1 MAHPSARD
9 KRASPAIYPDEAGR
23 STYRLKG
30 RCEAHHRYYPLE
42 ISYFKSSTDSAL
54 LNLLWN
60 KYWVNTLSSNPLLA
74 VRALLWI
81 NACDP
86 VQHPLT

>member
-1 MAHPSARD
+1 MGYAAHD
-9 KRASPAIYPDEAGR
+9 
-23 STYRLKG
+23 
-30 RCEAHHRYYPLE
+30 RYYPLE

-74 VRALLWI
+74 VRAL
-81 NACDP
+81 DG
-86 VQHPLT
+86 